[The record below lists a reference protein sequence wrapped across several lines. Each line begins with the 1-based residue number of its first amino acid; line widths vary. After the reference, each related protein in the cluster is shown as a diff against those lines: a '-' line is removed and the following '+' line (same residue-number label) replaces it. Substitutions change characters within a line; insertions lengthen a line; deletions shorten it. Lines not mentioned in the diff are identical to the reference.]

1 MTTTTGRAG
10 EPARDSLA
18 AADDGSR
25 GYGWVLF
32 AGMMLA
38 LVGTLNVIYGI
49 AAIGN
54 SRFYVRDVS
63 YVFAD
68 LKTWGWFL
76 LIVGAVQ
83 MAAAAS
89 IWAQTSW
96 GRWVGVATASLNAI
110 IQMLALPGRPF
121 LSLTLVLLDVL
132 VIYGLVAYGGR
143 PTR

>member
-1 MTTTTGRAG
+1 MSTTTGRAG
-10 EPARDSLA
+10 QTAR
-18 AADDGSR
+18 ADEAGGSPR
-25 GYGWVLF
+25 GYGWILF

-54 SRFYVRDVS
+54 SRFYARGVS
-63 YVFAD
+63 YVIGD

-76 LIVGAVQ
+76 VIVGALQ

-89 IWAQTSW
+89 IWGQTAW
-96 GRWVGVATASLNAI
+96 GRWVGVATASINLL
-110 IQMLALPGRPF
+110 IQMLVLPGRPF
-121 LSLTLVLLDVL
+121 LSLTLVVIDVL

-143 PTR
+143 PSR